1 MNQKEY
7 TIAVLDDHNLIAE
20 AIESMLQK
28 SEKYLFIKGFSN
40 SKQLSS
46 FLEADHVVQ
55 IVLLDIHLNG
65 EDGIKVCKELSI
77 NYPEV
82 RCIMLTSLTQ
92 QSLVLEAIKNG
103 AKGYLPKNV
112 GYEELITAFDT
123 VVNGQLYLHKDLTF
137 GPVEGKVNNDYV
149 PKLTRRE
156 NEVLKLIMEEFTTS
170 EISQKLCISINTVET
185 HRASLLSK
193 TGSKNVVGLIKFT
206 LEKGLLS
213 S

>member
-1 MNQKEY
+1 M
-7 TIAVLDDHNLIAE
+7 
-20 AIESMLQK
+20 
-28 SEKYLFIKGFSN
+28 
-40 SKQLSS
+40 
-46 FLEADHVVQ
+46 
-55 IVLLDIHLNG
+55 
-65 EDGIKVCKELSI
+65 
-77 NYPEV
+77 
-82 RCIMLTSLTQ
+82 
-92 QSLVLEAIKNG
+92 
-103 AKGYLPKNV
+103 
-112 GYEELITAFDT
+112 
-123 VVNGQLYLHKDLTF
+123 
-137 GPVEGKVNNDYV
+137 